1 MQIYM
6 ICGIGLCLRVGKKKN
21 LYVANEIV
29 RTNHF
34 FLGEKSSKGKQQQLM
49 YVAKR
54 KIKLNESS
62 NFTFKKEKLG
72 SMLPLVCLLATF
84 LMIVYK
90 NMN

>member
-1 MQIYM
+1 MWPMKFLEPIN
-6 ICGIGLCLRVGKKKN
+6 KK
-21 LYVANEIV
+21 IW
-29 RTNHF
+29 R
-34 FLGEKSSKGKQQQLM
+34 GKSSKGKQQQLM

-54 KIKLNESS
+54 KKKLNESS